1 MAAKRANQRNAGESI
16 VKKEEF
22 KASNFTGVAG
32 ATDTG
37 RMPSE
42 EAEKYRSS
50 KPTYTVKS
58 YNTPIAWHDADKGWQ
73 VSGTKYSSSTSRH
86 QSVVRRALNEHFW
99 GGHDGAK

>member
-32 ATDTG
+32 STDTG
-37 RMPSE
+37 WMPHE

-50 KPTYTVKS
+50 NPSYTVKS
-58 YNTPIAWHDADKGWQ
+58 YGTPIAWHGDSGWQ

-86 QSVVRRALNEHFW
+86 QSVVRRALNQHFW